1 MVVCRLSEERTLA
14 HQQARRRS
22 QTVSGPRGN
31 AISISGSSRV
41 LRRGLGERHV
51 LGSRGSTRRLRTGL
65 LLGVCSWWRCSRDS
79 CIPRRQNT
87 QEIIHIHSSAFLGL
101 GCRCSNLH
109 GAAVA
114 LLPWLQEGISADRSA
129 EDAIGGGGV
138 QQTGR
143 VDLLQEPVELLP
155 AAATEQLRV
164 HHARR
169 EQEDSVDEL

>member
-1 MVVCRLSEERTLA
+1 MAVCRLSEERTLA

-87 QEIIHIHSSAFLGL
+87 QEIIRHIYSSAFFKLRL
-101 GCRCSNLH
+101 PLLKPPQCRSRTPPLAPGRHFRRPAHRRCDWWRAS
-109 GAAVA
+109 
-114 LLPWLQEGISADRSA
+114 PADRQ
-129 EDAIGGGGV
+129 G
-138 QQTGR
+138 
-143 VDLLQEPVELLP
+143 
-155 AAATEQLRV
+155 
-164 HHARR
+164 
-169 EQEDSVDEL
+169 